1 MCVQT
6 DGQTD
11 RDMVRPLDFGKKER
25 NGTDGQT
32 DRETYMFTLWTTE
45 RINGR
50 ETKWVIVGKEQS
62 CYIVSFDISN

>member
-32 DRETYMFTLWTTE
+32 DRETYMFTL
-45 RINGR
+45 
-50 ETKWVIVGKEQS
+50 
-62 CYIVSFDISN
+62 